1 MIDCIRL
8 WQITWKHEWSRY
20 LIPMSDECVT
30 ASTVECSLCF
40 CPPRK
45 SKTHHQRIYVFNFSL
60 HLYRDLTDTQRQ
72 TLRFY
77 LWSCDEQTHS
87 HIFKLYTHI
96 NRHTHFIRI
105 RSGLMWPHTY
115 TSVYCFFAKGLTVK
129 ATGWFLTLSC
139 PHLSLLLI
147 CLVFMFFLCLLSQL
161 LGPASCSSNG
171 DHRAAVSAAGGPGH
185 GGYQGHKRYH
195 DGGTALPVNPVSPR
209 KPTI

>member
-1 MIDCIRL
+1 MWGIGKKLSVVTTYVLFRNDCIRL

-60 HLYRDLTDTQRQ
+60 SHLHRDLTDTQRQ

-115 TSVYCFFAKGLTVK
+115 TSVYCFFCKRSHCKGNRMISNSLMPSPVPT
-129 ATGWFLTLSC
+129 LDLSC
-139 PHLSLLLI
+139 LRVFPLSPLAA
-147 CLVFMFFLCLLSQL
+147 SQPCIMQL
-161 LGPASCSSNG
+161 
-171 DHRAAVSAAGGPGH
+171 
-185 GGYQGHKRYH
+185 
-195 DGGTALPVNPVSPR
+195 
-209 KPTI
+209 

>member
-1 MIDCIRL
+1 MSQLQL
-8 WQITWKHEWSRY
+8 WSVHCVSVPPEKAKLITKEFMSLISPLVIYIVTWQTPRDKH
-20 LIPMSDECVT
+20 
-30 ASTVECSLCF
+30 F
-40 CPPRK
+40 
-45 SKTHHQRIYVFNFSL
+45 
-60 HLYRDLTDTQRQ
+60 
-72 TLRFY
+72 RFY

-147 CLVFMFFLCLLSQL
+147 CLVSMFFLCLLSQL

-195 DGGTALPVNPVSPR
+195 DGGTALPINPVSPR